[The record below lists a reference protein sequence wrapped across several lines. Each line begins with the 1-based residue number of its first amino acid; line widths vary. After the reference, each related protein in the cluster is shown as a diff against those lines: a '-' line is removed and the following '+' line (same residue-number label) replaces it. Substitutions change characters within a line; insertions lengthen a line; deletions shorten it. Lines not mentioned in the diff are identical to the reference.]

1 MASPQEK
8 HEPSSHCTPARP
20 SSSFWQDGDVDL
32 NASHQVFDR
41 LLGYVFAFK
50 VRIQSKFRNAIVLRY
65 SNELD
70 LINVVLNMLAD
81 TEVLFSNVYF
91 SCCHSDMM
99 HEFYY
104 CQLIYDTGMFQNRC
118 FEC

>member
-1 MASPQEK
+1 MDL
-8 HEPSSHCTPARP
+8 
-20 SSSFWQDGDVDL
+20 SSFWQDGDVDL
-32 NASHQVFDR
+32 NASHQVLDR

-81 TEVLFSNVYF
+81 TEVLFSNVFYSCLFVNIVIFF
-91 SCCHSDMM
+91 SV
-99 HEFYY
+99 
-104 CQLIYDTGMFQNRC
+104 
-118 FEC
+118 FEIIIH